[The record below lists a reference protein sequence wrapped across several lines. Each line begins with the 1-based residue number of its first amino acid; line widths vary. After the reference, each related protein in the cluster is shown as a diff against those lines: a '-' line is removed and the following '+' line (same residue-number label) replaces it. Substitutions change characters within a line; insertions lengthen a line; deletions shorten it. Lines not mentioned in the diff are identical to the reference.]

1 MWCNSTTDSIVW
13 MGEDEVHG
21 FLACSFGLLQ
31 FSIIGGTFM
40 TNTRKMTIIAI
51 LSAVSFLLMYLKFPL
66 IPTANF
72 LEVDFSLVPILFGLL
87 ILDTKAS
94 FAILLVRTFLKLILN
109 NQGPSTII
117 GLPMNI
123 AAMSVFIL
131 AVAYFWK
138 KDQTI
143 KNYIK
148 TAIVATIGST
158 LVMLLLNYVYAVPVY
173 AAFANFDIKE
183 ILGLWN
189 YLLMMVL
196 PFNLLQGIVLSAAF
210 YICQKAAQPILKK
223 V

>member
-1 MWCNSTTDSIVW
+1 
-13 MGEDEVHG
+13 
-21 FLACSFGLLQ
+21 
-31 FSIIGGTFM
+31 M

-66 IPTANF
+66 IPTASF

-87 ILDTKAS
+87 ILDMKSS

-117 GLPMNI
+117 GLPMNV

-138 KDQTI
+138 NDQTI
-143 KNYIK
+143 KNYLK
-148 TAIVATIGST
+148 TATVATIGST
-158 LVMLLLNYVYAVPVY
+158 VVMLILNYVYAVPVY
-173 AAFANFDIKE
+173 AVFANFDIKE
-183 ILGLWN
+183 ILGLTN

-196 PFNLLQGIVLSAAF
+196 PFNLLQGIVLSAIF
-210 YICQKAAQPILKK
+210 YICYKAAQPILKK

>member
-1 MWCNSTTDSIVW
+1 
-13 MGEDEVHG
+13 
-21 FLACSFGLLQ
+21 
-31 FSIIGGTFM
+31 M

-94 FAILLVRTFLKLILN
+94 FAILLVRTLLKLILN
-109 NQGPSTII
+109 NQGPSTIV

-123 AAMSVFIL
+123 AAMSIFIL

-138 KDQTI
+138 KDQTT

-173 AAFANFDIKE
+173 AGFANFDIKE

-196 PFNLLQGIVLSAAF
+196 PFNLLQGIVLSAVF

>member
-1 MWCNSTTDSIVW
+1 MSI
-13 MGEDEVHG
+13 
-21 FLACSFGLLQ
+21 
-31 FSIIGGTFM
+31 
-40 TNTRKMTIIAI
+40 
-51 LSAVSFLLMYLKFPL
+51 
-66 IPTANF
+66 
-72 LEVDFSLVPILFGLL
+72 
-87 ILDTKAS
+87 
-94 FAILLVRTFLKLILN
+94 
-109 NQGPSTII
+109 
-117 GLPMNI
+117 
-123 AAMSVFIL
+123 FIL

-196 PFNLLQGIVLSAAF
+196 PFNLLQGIVLSAVF

>member
-1 MWCNSTTDSIVW
+1 
-13 MGEDEVHG
+13 
-21 FLACSFGLLQ
+21 
-31 FSIIGGTFM
+31 M

-66 IPTANF
+66 IPTASF
-72 LEVDFSLVPILFGLL
+72 LEVDFSLVPILFGLF
-87 ILDTKAS
+87 ILDLKSS
-94 FAILLVRTFLKLILN
+94 FAILMVRALLKLILN

-138 KDQTI
+138 ENQTV
-143 KNYIK
+143 KNYFK
-148 TAIVATIGST
+148 TAAVATIGST
-158 LVMLLLNYVYAVPVY
+158 LVMLILNYVYAIPVY

-183 ILGLWN
+183 ILGLSN
-189 YLLMMVL
+189 YLLLMVL
-196 PFNLLQGIVLSAAF
+196 PFNLLQGILLSLVF
-210 YICQKAAQPILKK
+210 YVCFKAARPILKK

>member
-1 MWCNSTTDSIVW
+1 
-13 MGEDEVHG
+13 
-21 FLACSFGLLQ
+21 
-31 FSIIGGTFM
+31 M

-72 LEVDFSLVPILFGLL
+72 LEVDFSLVPILFGLF

-94 FAILLVRTFLKLILN
+94 FAILLVRTLLKLILN
-109 NQGPSTII
+109 NQGPST
-117 GLPMNI
+117 MNI
-123 AAMSVFIL
+123 AAMSIFIL

-189 YLLMMVL
+189 YLLMMIL
-196 PFNLLQGIVLSAAF
+196 PYKLLQGIVLSAGF
-210 YICQKAAQPILKK
+210 
-223 V
+223 

>member
-1 MWCNSTTDSIVW
+1 
-13 MGEDEVHG
+13 
-21 FLACSFGLLQ
+21 
-31 FSIIGGTFM
+31 M

-94 FAILLVRTFLKLILN
+94 FAILLVRTLLKLILN

-123 AAMSVFIL
+123 AAMSIFIL

-173 AAFANFDIKE
+173 VAFANFDIKE

-196 PFNLLQGIVLSAAF
+196 PFNLLQGIVLSAVF

>member
-1 MWCNSTTDSIVW
+1 
-13 MGEDEVHG
+13 
-21 FLACSFGLLQ
+21 
-31 FSIIGGTFM
+31 M
-40 TNTRKMTIIAI
+40 TNTRKLTIIAI

-87 ILDTKAS
+87 VLDIKSS
-94 FAILLVRTFLKLILN
+94 FAILLVRTLLKLLLN

-131 AVAYFWK
+131 AAAYFWK

-143 KNYIK
+143 KNYLK
-148 TAIVATIGST
+148 VAVVATLGST
-158 LVMLLLNYVYAVPVY
+158 LVMLILNYVYAVPVY
-173 AAFANFDIKE
+173 AAFANFDIRQ
-183 ILGLWN
+183 ILGLSK
-189 YLLMMVL
+189 YLFLMVL
-196 PFNLLQGIVLSAAF
+196 PFNLLQGVLLSVVFYLCYRAA
-210 YICQKAAQPILKK
+210 CPILKK

>member
-1 MWCNSTTDSIVW
+1 
-13 MGEDEVHG
+13 
-21 FLACSFGLLQ
+21 
-31 FSIIGGTFM
+31 M

-66 IPTANF
+66 IPTASF

-87 ILDTKAS
+87 VLDMKSS

-138 KDQTI
+138 NDQAI
-143 KNYIK
+143 KKLFKSSDYCDAWFDSSDAGIK
-148 TAIVATIGST
+148 LRLCGACLCS
-158 LVMLLLNYVYAVPVY
+158 LCK
-173 AAFANFDIKE
+173 F
-183 ILGLWN
+183 
-189 YLLMMVL
+189 
-196 PFNLLQGIVLSAAF
+196 
-210 YICQKAAQPILKK
+210 
-223 V
+223 